1 MDNQSSI
8 LKNSFGLNV
17 ALPRQQ
23 INEVKKAVETGIE
36 NFSKNINQNPF
47 VDYFETND
55 KVFSG
60 EVAREIENCHAQIY
74 ALGQVMREGEPVT
87 TFSAN
92 V

>member
-1 MDNQSSI
+1 MDSQSSI

-23 INEVKKAVETGIE
+23 MGEIKKAVETGIE
-36 NFSKNINQNPF
+36 SFSKNIKENPF
-47 VDYFETND
+47 VDYFEAND

-60 EVAREIENCHAQIY
+60 EVSREIENCHAQIY
-74 ALGQVMREGEPVT
+74 ALGQIMREGEPVS

-92 V
+92 M